1 MLVED
6 IVQDIHPRLDAL
18 VEVFEAE
25 DAMIDEDHRFAAMKH
40 SVEPRPAIE
49 PSTDV
54 SDRVFGTTRGRRL
67 SSYRSDG
74 CQLRTRSPVANRY
87 QAFRI
92 ARFDRTKKARIFTG
106 FAMDRRFTL
115 SPPSATP

>member
-49 PSTDV
+49 PGTDV
-54 SDRVFGTTRGRRL
+54 SDRVFGTTRSRL
-67 SSYRSDG
+67 SSYRFDG